1 MDGGEGE
8 RQDLV
13 TNALAPNKFE
23 LYDSGTQPLRDVI
36 GVDVSRSVRGNL
48 RSQRSLRSCRR
59 ERER

>member
-1 MDGGEGE
+1 M
-8 RQDLV
+8 

-48 RSQRSLRSCRR
+48 RSQRSLRVCQM
-59 ERER
+59 ERDS